1 MSRLKAST
9 EAREGCAPCISQ
21 TASAGKGVPN
31 LAMIEAVNTL
41 VELANIEGVKGRIRT
56 LHKNTRREGQDG
68 IITAR
73 NPWPAYLPPIFCSL

>member
-1 MSRLKAST
+1 
-9 EAREGCAPCISQ
+9 
-21 TASAGKGVPN
+21 
-31 LAMIEAVNTL
+31 MIEAVNTL